1 MRHNTRMNTHAWQS
15 ELAVGASRA
24 GRLLALAA
32 LAYALLAQAAL
43 AFTNAPLWPAL
54 LWSGVA
60 FIALP
65 ALYLSIRI
73 EIDHAL
79 FQRLAHIPDISPE
92 PLSELDLAL
101 STLHLSASSQSGH
114 PLVARV
120 SGLFKL
126 VRKLGGLIALQTLLA
141 LCAVWLR

>member
-1 MRHNTRMNTHAWQS
+1 MNTHAWQS

-24 GRLLALAA
+24 GRLLAFAA
-32 LAYALLAQAAL
+32 LVYALLAQAVL

-60 FIALP
+60 FMALP

-79 FQRLAHIPDISPE
+79 FQRLAHIPDVSPE
-92 PLSELDLAL
+92 PLAELDAALAEL
-101 STLHLSASSQSGH
+101 NLSASAHAGR
-114 PLVARV
+114 PLVARI
-120 SGLFKL
+120 SKLLKL
-126 VRKLGGLIALQTLLA
+126 VRRLGWCVALQTGLA
-141 LCAVWLR
+141 LAAVWLR

>member
-1 MRHNTRMNTHAWQS
+1 MNTHAWQS

-32 LAYALLAQAAL
+32 VAYSLLALAVL
-43 AFTNAPLWPAL
+43 AFTAVPLWPML
-54 LWSGVA
+54 LWSSVVVM
-60 FIALP
+60 ALP
-65 ALYLSIRI
+65 ALYLGIRI

-79 FQRLAHIPDISPE
+79 FLRLAHIPDVSPE
-92 PLSELDLAL
+92 PLSELDQAL
-101 STLHLSASSQSGH
+101 STLHLSASSQSGR

-126 VRKLGGLIALQTLLA
+126 VRKLGACIALQTTLG